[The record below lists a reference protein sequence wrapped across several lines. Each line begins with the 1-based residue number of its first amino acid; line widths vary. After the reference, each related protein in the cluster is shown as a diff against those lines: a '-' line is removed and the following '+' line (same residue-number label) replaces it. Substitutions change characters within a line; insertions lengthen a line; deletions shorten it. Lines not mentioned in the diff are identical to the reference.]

1 MTEQWTPPKCPHCS
15 DTGMRTTYLLV
26 TYEGGDRYCH
36 KRIDQISR
44 EKYEFIRAQL
54 GEAEARGEQPR
65 QKVGTGAT
73 RCECR
78 RSQ

>member
-1 MTEQWTPPKCPHCS
+1 MTEQWHPPKCPHCS

-26 TYEGGDRYCH
+26 TYEGGERFCH
-36 KRIDQISR
+36 KRTEQISR
-44 EKYEFIRAQL
+44 EKYEFIRKAIAQ
-54 GEAEARGEQPR
+54 AEGRGERPR